1 MALSKIDVANMLTG
15 ATPVANGGTA
25 LTSGF
30 VNGAD
35 PRPLSKPLIINGN
48 MAVAQRGT
56 SFANVGDGVYTL
68 DRFETQK
75 NNDGAVTVTQ
85 EALTSGNAYNA
96 GFKTAL
102 KCDVTTADGTL
113 ATNQRF
119 QIQQIIEAQ
128 NLQSLKFGTAN
139 AEKLTLA
146 FWVKATKTG
155 THIVRLFL
163 YDDDRSVSASY
174 TVSSSNTWEHKVL
187 NFPADTTGVIDND
200 NGAGMQVNWFMGAG
214 ASFQSGTLATTWGT
228 NTTAND
234 AVGQV
239 NGLDSTSNNFHLT
252 GVQLEVGE
260 FSSTTLPPFQHE
272 SYGDNLLRCQRYFEK
287 SFEQGTTPAAGV
299 SAPDGRVFGSWDGQS
314 ARTEIDFNTTKRA
327 SPTVTVYRGANTG
340 SGTGTGTAN
349 FIYSG
354 AWNNHGTVVNH
365 ADDSHVSLTATTGN
379 FTTNAAHVADMNFTA
394 DAEL

>member
-56 SFANVGDGVYTL
+56 SFADVGDGVYTL
-68 DRFETQK
+68 DRFETSK
-75 NNDGAVTVTQ
+75 STDGAITVTQ
-85 EALTSGNAYNA
+85 EALSSGNAYNA
-96 GFKTAL
+96 GFRTAL

-119 QIQQIIEAQ
+119 FIQQIIEGQ
-128 NLQSLKFGTAN
+128 NLQVLKFGTSS
-139 AEKLTLA
+139 AEKLTLS

-155 THIVRLFL
+155 THVVRMYA
-163 YDDDRSVSASY
+163 YDDDRSVSISY
-174 TVSSSNTWEHKVL
+174 TVSSSDTWEHKVL
-187 NFPADTTGVIDND
+187 NFPADTTGVIDNN
-200 NGAGMQVNWFMGAG
+200 NGQGIQIAWAMGAG
-214 ASFQSGTLATTWGT
+214 ASFQSGTLATTWGS

-234 AVGQV
+234 FVGQV

-260 FSSTTLPPFQHE
+260 FSSTTLPPFQFE
-272 SYGDNLLRCQRYFEK
+272 SFEDNLARCYRYYQVPVHNK
-287 SFEQGTTPAAGV
+287 DHQGSNEEYGA
-299 SAPDGRVFGSWDGQS
+299 
-314 ARTEIDFNTTKRA
+314 FNTGTYSADAYFRA
-327 SPTVTVYRGANTG
+327 ARPLGVEMRANPTLVSSSGTNYFFILSGANDDINDLTLHND
-340 SGTGTGTAN
+340 SNFKTVWVYNNDEASSTAGQAG
-349 FIYSG
+349 ILM
-354 AWNNHGTVVNH
+354 ANNLS
-365 ADDSHVSLTATTGN
+365 AYIA
-379 FTTNAAHVADMNFTA
+379 F